1 MPIKGTYL
9 ACCFSILLISS
20 TPSLKA
26 QDKIDFDI
34 TLAGFTIGEMKAN
47 KVLNGDTTIY
57 LLKSNVRFWLFGTIN
72 VDYHTEVK
80 YHNGIFI
87 NSTVSSKTNR
97 GNFIS
102 KIWMEG
108 DQYKIDAHGY
118 KYEHEATVNELIY
131 HSAVRLFFEEPEG
144 IKIMMAENLGKFS
157 EIKSLGKG
165 IYTTHVEGDENKYY
179 YQGKQLLKVSMHNP
193 IKNYEVRRRDK
204 QSK

>member
-1 MPIKGTYL
+1 MSIRGTYL
-9 ACCFSILLISS
+9 ACCFSILIFFS

-80 YHNGIFI
+80 YHNGVFI

-97 GNFIS
+97 GDFIS
-102 KIWMEG
+102 KIWLEG

-118 KYEHEATVNELIY
+118 KYENSGTIDEPIY
-131 HSAVRLFFEEPEG
+131 HSAVRLFFEEPKG
-144 IKIMMAENLGKFS
+144 VKLMMAENLGKYS
-157 EIKSLGKG
+157 EIRAHGEG
-165 IYTTHVEGDENKYY
+165 IYTTHIEGDQNKYY
-179 YQGKQLLKVSMHNP
+179 YQEGQLLKVSMHNP